1 MCWFLP
7 SFQLY
12 KMYAFSSCC
21 FLLRMSELHTASS
34 ARGNSKCCFLW
45 VTRRPDNPESKP
57 GISGSNRPV
66 WLRRG
71 SMSTA
76 WPCTPCH
83 FQLRTYTHKQGFGC
97 PTLHKFWQIRLNTMF
112 DVVSAWLLSLSEI
125 SLREIK
131 MQFFIEILYLYK
143 KRPLFRLVSEY
154 ELLYPQLEKRLWFSF
169 LLDDF
174 TVTED
179 TVSLQLRPCRTRLRK
194 EEPKLCAEVGIW
206 SLIYTKTFIW
216 K

>member
-1 MCWFLP
+1 
-7 SFQLY
+7 
-12 KMYAFSSCC
+12 
-21 FLLRMSELHTASS
+21 
-34 ARGNSKCCFLW
+34 
-45 VTRRPDNPESKP
+45 
-57 GISGSNRPV
+57 
-66 WLRRG
+66 
-71 SMSTA
+71 
-76 WPCTPCH
+76 
-83 FQLRTYTHKQGFGC
+83 
-97 PTLHKFWQIRLNTMF
+97 MF

-169 LLDDF
+169 LLDNF

-194 EEPKLCAEVGIW
+194 EEPKLCAEVGI
-206 SLIYTKTFIW
+206 
-216 K
+216 

>member
-12 KMYAFSSCC
+12 KMYVFFHPAVLYWGCLSFIQPA
-21 FLLRMSELHTASS
+21 LP
-34 ARGNSKCCFLW
+34 RGNSKCCFLW

-57 GISGSNRPV
+57 GI

-83 FQLRTYTHKQGFGC
+83 FQLRTYTHKQGFDC
-97 PTLHKFWQIRLNTMF
+97 PTLYKFWQIRLNTMF

-131 MQFFIEILYLYK
+131 MQLQILSK
-143 KRPLFRLVSEY
+143 KRFCIFMRKGHFSS
-154 ELLYPQLEKRLWFSF
+154 SF
-169 LLDDF
+169 LNMSCYIH
-174 TVTED
+174 
-179 TVSLQLRPCRTRLRK
+179 SLK
-194 EEPKLCAEVGIW
+194 KDYG
-206 SLIYTKTFIW
+206 SHSY
-216 K
+216 